1 MYAGKKMPARGW
13 VFGLFLVVFG
23 LGAVSAA
30 LAQANVAADA
40 PLAVVGGETITE
52 QDLQFAAEDL
62 GTEVDNIPAAER
74 RGFLLG
80 VLIDM
85 KVMAQAARAANMD
98 ETEVYLRRRTYL
110 EERALRRAYFEQVI
124 AGSISQEE
132 MEAVYDTMV
141 AGFEPQELIRASHI
155 LVATE
160 QDAIAVLE
168 EIRAG
173 RPFEELAREK
183 SADSSGQNG
192 GDLGFFGRGQMVP
205 PFEAAAFALEA
216 GEVSEPVESQF
227 GWHLIRLEERSVST
241 PPAIAQLI
249 PQIRQQLVFE
259 KFDSIVATLREG
271 AKIEILDPNLQ
282 EDDTASTD
290 PGTGG

>member
-1 MYAGKKMPARGW
+1 MNVGMTIFAMQR
-13 VFGLFLVVFG
+13 VLGLMALVVG
-23 LGAVSAA
+23 IGAGSAA
-30 LAQANVAADA
+30 IAQNAADA
-40 PLAVVGGETITE
+40 TLAVVGGETITE

-62 GTEVDNIPAAER
+62 GSEIDNIPGPER

-98 ETEVYLRRRTYL
+98 ETAIYLRRRTYL

-124 AGSISQEE
+124 AGSITEAE
-132 MEAVYDTMV
+132 MQTVYDTMV
-141 AGFEPQELIRASHI
+141 ADFEPEELIRASHI

-160 QDAIAVLE
+160 EDALAVLE
-168 EIRAG
+168 EIKAG

-183 SADSSGQNG
+183 SSDSSGQNG

-216 GEVSEPVESQF
+216 GEVSQPVQSQF
-227 GWHLIRLEERSVST
+227 GWHLIRLDERTISS
-241 PPAIAQLI
+241 PPPLAQLV

-259 KFDSIVATLREG
+259 KFDSIVAELRDG
-271 AKIEILDPNLQ
+271 AEIEVLDQGLQ
-282 EDDTASTD
+282 GAAPAPAD
-290 PGTGG
+290 PGSGG